1 MNHQDKDMNRDP
13 EPAEALLWLKKIAE
27 RAARNRRESGL
38 DVTQQIKDVLAIDVE
53 SFAGDVEPA
62 SIRQSRSERPITH
75 QQGLMIQ
82 ERRQL
87 TERMSAIETNSA
99 AFLTSVRSLRRICT
113 LLAASVIALIAF
125 GGIGAYRFLQLQ
137 RQERAS
143 LAAALEREKQEFV
156 RARQDLIREV
166 GPPLYAAKVR
176 SGLDRLS
183 GRPQDR
189 DKAIWDYL
197 LRSLQESQT
206 KDEFFDVVVQF
217 KNVVPRL
224 QLAIDRATYRDS
236 FRGELWIAVY
246 LLESHV
252 DEIAR
257 QTRRVL
263 PPIKRLR
270 ALYAAVSPELQADQR
285 EDLARS
291 IDRLERAM
299 KADRS

>member
-1 MNHQDKDMNRDP
+1 MNRD
-13 EPAEALLWLKKIAE
+13 AETAKALLWLNRIAE

-38 DVTQQIKDVLAIDVE
+38 DVTQQIKDVLAIDVD
-53 SFAGDVEPA
+53 SLAGDAEPE
-62 SIRQSRSERPITH
+62 SIRQSRSERRITH
-75 QQGLMIQ
+75 ERGLTTQKRRQGLI
-82 ERRQL
+82 EC
-87 TERMSAIETNSA
+87 MSAMETNSA

-113 LLAASVIALIAF
+113 LLAASIIVLIAF
-125 GGIGAYRFLQLQ
+125 GGIGSYRFLQLQ

-143 LAAALEREKQEFV
+143 FAAALEREKQELV

-166 GPPLYAAKVR
+166 GPSLYVNKVR

-224 QLAIDRATYRDS
+224 QLAIDHATYRDS

-270 ALYAAVSPELQADQR
+270 ALYVAVSPELQADQR

>member
-1 MNHQDKDMNRDP
+1 MNHQDKDMNRDA
-13 EPAEALLWLKKIAE
+13 ETAEALLWLKKIAE
-27 RAARNRRESGL
+27 QAARNRRESGL
-38 DVTQQIKDVLAIDVE
+38 EVTQQIKDVFAIDVDRYIPRE
-53 SFAGDVEPA
+53 
-62 SIRQSRSERPITH
+62 
-75 QQGLMIQ
+75 QGLV
-82 ERRQL
+82 ERV
-87 TERMSAIETNSA
+87 SAIEMNSA
-99 AFLTSVRSLRRICT
+99 AYLTGIRSLRRVCM
-113 LLAASVIALIAF
+113 LLAASIIALIAF

-137 RQERAS
+137 QQDRAS
-143 LAAALEREKQEFV
+143 LAAALEREKLEFV

-166 GPPLYAAKVR
+166 EPSLYATRVR

-224 QLAIDRATYRDS
+224 QLDIDRATYRDS

-246 LLESHV
+246 LMESHV

-257 QTRRVL
+257 QTRRAL

-270 ALYAAVSPELQADQR
+270 TLYTAISPELQADQR

-299 KADRS
+299 KADKS